1 MRITKTIAII
11 ALLTVST
18 MSMAQNTQNLANNLL
33 FHEAADGASIF
44 GTYVSKQNP
53 MVHSITQTSRI
64 YYNGTKSAKFE
75 LWYTDTMN
83 NSGTRSEITFPTNT
97 NNNRWYSFAVY
108 FPALDWDYD
117 SDDEVINQWH
127 QGGGLTPALCIRTVR
142 DSIFVRIVKDVT
154 GLSSDTWINLGV
166 IEKNVW
172 RSYVLHINHSSTSS
186 GQIEIWRDN
195 RKILD
200 RAGANMYTVAGS
212 VTNPNWKLGIYKSG
226 WNDDETTM
234 TKRRVILFDDIRL
247 GNENSNYREM
257 CPNPNL

>member
-1 MRITKTIAII
+1 MFKIPFT
-11 ALLTVST
+11 LLACLIMGVGVC
-18 MSMAQNTQNLANNLL
+18 QNTQNLGNNLL
-33 FHEAADGASIF
+33 YHEAADGATVFSS
-44 GTYVSKQNP
+44 YVSKQNP
-53 MVHSITQTSRI
+53 MAHSITQTSKI
-64 YYNGTKSAKFE
+64 AFNGTKSAKFE

-97 NNNRWYSFAVY
+97 NSNRWYAYAIY

-117 SDDEVINQWH
+117 SDDEVITQWH

-142 DSIFVRIVKDVT
+142 DSIFVRIVKAVT
-154 GLSSDTWINLGV
+154 GQASDTWINLGP
-166 IEKNVW
+166 IEKNIW
-172 RSYVLHINHSSTSS
+172 RTYVMHINHSSTSS
-186 GQIEIWRDN
+186 GSLEIWRDN

-200 RAGANMYTVAGS
+200 RAGANAYAVGVNGT
-212 VTNPNWKLGIYKSG
+212 TEPNLKLGIYKSG

-234 TKRRVILFDDIRL
+234 TKRRVILFDDIRV